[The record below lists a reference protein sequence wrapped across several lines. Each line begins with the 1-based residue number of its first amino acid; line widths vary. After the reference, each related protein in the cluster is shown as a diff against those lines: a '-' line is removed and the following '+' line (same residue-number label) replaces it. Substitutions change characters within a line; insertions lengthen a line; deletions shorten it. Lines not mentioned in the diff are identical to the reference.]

1 MKEKAAITTA
11 TKKIKYLG
19 INLRNMQDLDEENFK
34 TSTEGHIWPKEMEMH
49 TIFLDNKIF
58 SLRSQFSL
66 RQFANLT
73 KLSENNTQ
81 VLFFV
86 FKLNKVILTL
96 NGKDKWKKC
105 WKRTIKPDIRTVW
118 GGIGLTRPG

>member
-58 SLRSQFSL
+58 FLKKSIFPKAICKS
-66 RQFANLT
+66 N
-73 KLSENNTQ
+73 KTQ
-81 VLFFV
+81 
-86 FKLNKVILTL
+86 
-96 NGKDKWKKC
+96 WK
-105 WKRTIKPDIRTVW
+105 
-118 GGIGLTRPG
+118 